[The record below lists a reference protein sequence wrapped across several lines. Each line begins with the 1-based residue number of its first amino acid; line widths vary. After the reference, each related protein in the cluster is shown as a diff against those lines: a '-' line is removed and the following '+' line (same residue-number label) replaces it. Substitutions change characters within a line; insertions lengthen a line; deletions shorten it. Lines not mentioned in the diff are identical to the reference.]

1 LSFYQYG
8 SKNLKVRFKMK
19 KIILPML
26 LASIGLIASEGI
38 EVPYKPG
45 LLLPPQGDKIYAQEC
60 ATCHGADAKQTSFTG
75 FPEGIKYAK
84 IAGMEAKSLAKTIKE
99 YRGGVESNDYQPLN
113 KYGYGAAMAAPTRDL
128 SCDEIDAVAEYISGL
143 K

>member
-1 LSFYQYG
+1 
-8 SKNLKVRFKMK
+8 MK

-26 LASIGLIASEGI
+26 LVSIGLVASEA
-38 EVPYKPG
+38 PYKPG

-60 ATCHGADAKQTSFTG
+60 ATCHGADAKQTTFTG
-75 FPEGIKYAK
+75 FPEGIAYAA
-84 IAGMEAKSLAKTIKE
+84 IAGMDAKTLAKTIKD
-99 YRGGVESNDYQPLN
+99 YRGGVESEDYAPLN

-128 SCDEIDAVAEYISGL
+128 SWDEIDAVAEYISNL